1 MARTPKTYPELD
13 AVRDLMGTMPDAEI
27 AEQANTSAAKVG
39 RYRRKHGI
47 KAYEGYKFGIR
58 DGSKAVEEAAAPK
71 AKAKA
76 KVKAKSKSKAKSKAK
91 AEPKPKV
98 RKARSGKRP
107 GRKSKISPF
116 RAQVG
121 KVPDR
126 EIAELAGVTPE
137 AVRMFRR
144 RHDIALEVERAPAA
158 APAAPKVPRRRRSKL
173 DPYQD
178 LLGKV
183 PDAEVAA
190 MAGVTSENVRA
201 FRRRHSIQAEWRTE
215 ARAAKAAPV
224 VEAPPVVEAAPVVA
238 AAPVAKAPAAARGAQ
253 AYAVIV
259 DGKDDVFIVLAD
271 SFVAA
276 ANEAASR
283 LGDARI
289 LSLEHVGSA
298 L

>member
-1 MARTPKTYPELD
+1 MGRKPKTYPELD
-13 AVRDLMGTMPDAEI
+13 AVRDLMGTMPDADI
-27 AEQANTSAAKVG
+27 AMQANTSAAKVG

-58 DGSKAVEEAAAPK
+58 ERGVSASAGAGKPTA
-71 AKAKA
+71 
-76 KVKAKSKSKAKSKAK
+76 
-91 AEPKPKV
+91 KPKTGSAQK
-98 RKARSGKRP
+98 RKSP
-107 GRKSKISPF
+107 GRPSKIAPF
-116 RAQVG
+116 RAKVG
-121 KVPDR
+121 KIPDR

-144 RHDIALEVERAPAA
+144 RHDIALEATRSPAPAPGVA
-158 APAAPKVPRRRRSKL
+158 KKPRRRKSKL

-190 MAGVTSENVRA
+190 MASVTSENVRA
-201 FRRRHSIQAEWRTE
+201 YRRRHSIDAEWRRPASLAE
-215 ARAAKAAPV
+215 APEAPV
-224 VEAPPVVEAAPVVA
+224 VPPPV
-238 AAPVAKAPAAARGAQ
+238 APVAAPSGTQ

-259 DGKDDVFIVLAD
+259 EGKDDVFIVLAA

-276 ANEAASR
+276 ANEAAAR
-283 LGDARI
+283 VGDARI
-289 LSLEHVGSA
+289 LSLEHVGSV